1 MKKAISIFFL
11 LAGLIPSLLAQHEP
25 AITDRLGEYF
35 AATKAKD
42 WQKVVDMVYPKLFT
56 LVEKK
61 EMVQMFQDMEGNGME
76 FQMGDFAIKGISAA
90 MDHEGERFA
99 LVDYTAQ
106 MNIRFTSQAYR
117 EPEMVDLLR
126 QNFVL
131 NYGPENVRY
140 NPADNSF
147 DVRAEKTM
155 FAISAAGEDNWAFM
169 ESDSANEALIGVII
183 PDAVKEKL
191 LHK

>member
-1 MKKAISIFFL
+1 MKKAIFIFFL
-11 LAGLIPSLLAQHEP
+11 LASLAPALLAQHEP
-25 AITDRLGEYF
+25 AITGRLGEYF
-35 AATKAKD
+35 EATKVKD

-76 FQMGDFAIKGISAA
+76 FQMGDFAVKGISAV

-117 EPEMVDLLR
+117 EPEMVDMLR

-131 NYGPENVRY
+131 TYGAENVRY
-140 NPADNSF
+140 NPGDNSF

-155 FAISAAGEDNWAFM
+155 FAISEEGEDNWAFM